1 MSVYQINKLC
11 HRTLRDLEF
20 RAAMQ
25 RDPATAMAPFDLTP
39 QEREALLAGD
49 VATLFEM
56 GVHPFLL
63 SFLTRYEISGL
74 TTAVYSERIR
84 KARDPRGPSAD
95 PGRPRS
101 SDNTS

>member
-11 HRTLRDLEF
+11 HRTLHDLEF

-25 RDPATAMAPFDLTP
+25 RDPAKAIETFDVTP
-39 QEREALLAGD
+39 EERDAVLAGD

-84 KARDPRGPSAD
+84 KARDPWTSNVDSEGPH
-95 PGRPRS
+95 
-101 SDNTS
+101 

>member
-1 MSVYQINKLC
+1 VSVYQLNKLC
-11 HRTLRDLEF
+11 HRTLNDLPF
-20 RAAMQ
+20 REAMQ
-25 RDPATAMAPFDLTP
+25 RDPATAIAAYELTP

-49 VATLFEM
+49 VARLFEM

-84 KARDPRGPSAD
+84 AARDPRGSA
-95 PGRPRS
+95 
-101 SDNTS
+101 

>member
-11 HRTLRDLEF
+11 HRTLHDLEF

-25 RDPATAMAPFDLTP
+25 RDPAKAIEAFDVTP
-39 QEREALLAGD
+39 EERAAVLAGD

-84 KARDPRGPSAD
+84 KARDPWTSNAD
-95 PGRPRS
+95 PERPHLCGP
-101 SDNTS
+101 

>member
-1 MSVYQINKLC
+1 MSVYQVNKLC
-11 HRTLRDLEF
+11 HRTLHDLEF

-25 RDPATAMAPFDLTP
+25 RDAAKAIEGFNLSPN
-39 QEREALLAGD
+39 EREALLTGD

-84 KARDPRGPSAD
+84 KARDPWPLTD
-95 PGRPRS
+95 
-101 SDNTS
+101 